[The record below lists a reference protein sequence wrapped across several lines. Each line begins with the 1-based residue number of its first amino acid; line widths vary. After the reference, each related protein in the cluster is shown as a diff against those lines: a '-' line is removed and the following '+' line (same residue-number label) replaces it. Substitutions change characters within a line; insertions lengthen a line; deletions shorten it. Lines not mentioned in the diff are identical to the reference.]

1 MFSKQ
6 YKDYVY
12 KFLERYLFIY
22 NAIADGWR
30 VKYYNKNKIILYN
43 NIDKINQN
51 LLNKEFFISY
61 YKKRSTLN
69 NN

>member
-1 MFSKQ
+1 MFTQQ

-30 VKYYNKNKIILYN
+30 VKYYDKNKIILYH
-43 NIDKINQN
+43 NIDKINPN
-51 LLNKEFFISY
+51 FLNTDYLISY
-61 YKKRSTLN
+61 YKKKSTLN
-69 NN
+69 

>member
-1 MFSKQ
+1 MFTQQ

-43 NIDKINQN
+43 NIDKINPN
-51 LLNKEFFISY
+51 FLNTDYLISY
-61 YKKRSTLN
+61 YKKKSTLN
-69 NN
+69 